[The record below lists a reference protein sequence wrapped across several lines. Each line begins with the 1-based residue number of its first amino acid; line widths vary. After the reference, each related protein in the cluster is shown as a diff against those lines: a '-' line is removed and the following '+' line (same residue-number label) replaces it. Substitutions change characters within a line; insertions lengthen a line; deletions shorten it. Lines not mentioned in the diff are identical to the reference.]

1 MCDSIYGKCPEQT
14 DPQGQSGFL
23 VARGWGEGRR
33 VIANGEGVSIW
44 EDEDVLELARSG
56 GCKTL

>member
-1 MCDSIYGKCPEQT
+1 MILSKGNV
-14 DPQGQSGFL
+14 QSRLIHRDRVDFWLPG
-23 VARGWGEGRR
+23 AGGEGRR